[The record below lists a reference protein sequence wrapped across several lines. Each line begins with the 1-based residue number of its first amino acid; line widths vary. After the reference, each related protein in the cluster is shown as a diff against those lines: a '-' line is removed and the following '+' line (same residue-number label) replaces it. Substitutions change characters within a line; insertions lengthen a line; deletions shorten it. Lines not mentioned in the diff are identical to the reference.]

1 MMSTL
6 PEPVAQRSDGLE
18 ARARALDLP
27 GWARSVAV
35 VGAGLMGQQ
44 IVARM
49 LERGFAVSAV
59 EPSPEQLD
67 RARAR
72 LAESH
77 PGAELAWYAS
87 LAELESELGSGFDGW
102 LLEAVPERLEL
113 KLQVLAEAERRLSP
127 RLIASNTSSLSIGTL
142 QSGLRDPARMLGMH
156 FFQPIEQT
164 LLIELISGAQTGA
177 DAAGIAEG
185 IALEL
190 GLYPLLAVDRPGFA
204 TSRLALALGLEAIR
218 ALEEGVAGVADIDE
232 GMLRGYGHRH
242 GPLKMT
248 DIVGLDTRLNI
259 ARFLE
264 SELGER
270 FRPPQLLVD
279 MVEAGRLGRKAGVG
293 FYDWPDGAA

>member
-1 MMSTL
+1 MSTL

-59 EPSPEQLD
+59 EPSPEQLE

-72 LAESH
+72 LAGSH
-77 PGAELAWYAS
+77 PRAELAWHAS
-87 LAELESELGSGFDGW
+87 LGELEGGDFDGW
-102 LLEAVPERLEL
+102 VLEAVPERLEL

-164 LLIELISGAQTGA
+164 LLIELISGGQTGA
-177 DAAGIAEG
+177 EAAGIAEG